1 MARVAVAAQDI
12 ADRQEYSASDAR
24 PPRLMV
30 RGLRLS
36 YSNMP
41 VPVIDDLSLA
51 VAPGE
56 FVSLVGTSGVGKST
70 LLRAVDG
77 LFPIDAGEIEQA
89 EVTLEGSRRER
100 AFVFQDPR
108 LLPWRT
114 VSANVA
120 YGLESLSVDAD
131 EVARRTTEALRT
143 VGLED
148 EVSERYPRQLSG
160 GQRQRVGIAR
170 ALAVEPGLLLMDE
183 PFGSVDAI
191 TRRALQEEL
200 VQIWEERGCSVLF
213 VTHDMEEAV
222 FLSDRVLLLAGSPA
236 RVVREYRVESPRP
249 RRREDPELFRLA
261 VEITSELERS
271 SHTRVNG
278 SASG

>member
-1 MARVAVAAQDI
+1 MARI
-12 ADRQEYSASDAR
+12 AMTAENTTNQQEHSGGGSR
-24 PPRLMV
+24 PSRLLV

-36 YSNMP
+36 YSNMTA
-41 VPVIDDLSLA
+41 PVIDNLSLA
-51 VAPGE
+51 VDPGE
-56 FVSLVGTSGVGKST
+56 FVTLVGTSGVGKST

-77 LFPIDAGEIEQA
+77 LFPIEDGEIELG
-89 EVTLEGSRRER
+89 EVKSEGNRRKR

-108 LLPWRT
+108 LLPWRR

-120 YGLESLSVDAD
+120 YGLESLSLDAD
-131 EVARRTTEALRT
+131 EVTRRTTEALRM
-143 VGLED
+143 VGLEE

-213 VTHDMEEAV
+213 VTHDIEEAV
-222 FLSDRVLLLAGSPA
+222 YLSDRVLLLGGSPA
-236 RVVREYRVESPRP
+236 RVVQEYSVEVARP

-261 VEITSELERS
+261 VEITSDLKRS
-271 SHTRVNG
+271 SQ
-278 SASG
+278 SK